1 MWSNGEKMKQ
11 IICFLLETAMFA
23 FIYAHSWIVETST
36 PESKVPFEAAS
47 IQQPVVRNASDSQ
60 EFPHELGFSR
70 VPVAINDFLD
80 LTLDFPSN
88 AIATSDGA
96 GVNTSVQKNLYAYTT
111 INAP

>member
-1 MWSNGEKMKQ
+1 MKQ

-23 FIYAHSWIVETST
+23 FIYAHSWVVETSAA
-36 PESKVPFEAAS
+36 ESKPPFEAAS
-47 IQQPVVRNASDSQ
+47 IQQPVLRNASDSH
-60 EFPHELGFSR
+60 EFPHELGLSK

-88 AIATSDGA
+88 AIATLDGV
-96 GVNTSVQKNLYAYTT
+96 GVNTSVRKDLYAYTT